1 MSENNQDA
9 QETTAAVEVSEMSK
23 ISENA
28 IHSISTMDFDWDSV
42 GKRSSN
48 YSKPERERMESL
60 YEKSLSSIT
69 EHEVVEGEIVAM
81 TTKDAVVNI
90 GYKSDGI
97 VALSELRYDTDI
109 KVGDRIIQLDQGEVI
124 RDISAT
130 QKSSLR
136 LEDVFAWFA

>member
-9 QETTAAVEVSEMSK
+9 PETTAAVEVSEMSK

-60 YEKSLSSIT
+60 
-69 EHEVVEGEIVAM
+69 
-81 TTKDAVVNI
+81 
-90 GYKSDGI
+90 
-97 VALSELRYDTDI
+97 
-109 KVGDRIIQLDQGEVI
+109 
-124 RDISAT
+124 
-130 QKSSLR
+130 
-136 LEDVFAWFA
+136 